1 MKENLILCNLFTTL
15 YPKSLYIEFILNTH
29 APRQSL
35 FEMLNPG
42 LRRGV
47 QDCTAGTRKLSVLQG
62 LWVTDSDLRLTFWH
76 PHICAAKPDLKLLE
90 TPLVSLFL
98 LSRNTAIYVMI

>member
-15 YPKSLYIEFILNTH
+15 YPKSLYIEFILTTH

-42 LRRGV
+42 LCCGSH
-47 QDCTAGTRKLSVLQG
+47 TAQLGLGSPLSFKGFG
-62 LWVTDSDLRLTFWH
+62 LLIR
-76 PHICAAKPDLKLLE
+76 I
-90 TPLVSLFL
+90 
-98 LSRNTAIYVMI
+98 